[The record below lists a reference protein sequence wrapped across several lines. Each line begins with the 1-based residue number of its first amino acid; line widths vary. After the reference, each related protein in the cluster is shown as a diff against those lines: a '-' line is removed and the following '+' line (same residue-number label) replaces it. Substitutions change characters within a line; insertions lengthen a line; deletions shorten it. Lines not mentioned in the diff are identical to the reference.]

1 MQGWSGG
8 FIAVDWGTTNRRA
21 YRIDALGAVVD
32 RMEDDA
38 GAATIARD
46 AFPAAVAGITARLG
60 DAPLLMAG
68 MVGANNGWHE
78 APYVPCP
85 ATIGDLARG
94 LMWVEPGRV
103 AIVPGVSFTSD
114 RRADVMRGEEVQV
127 FGYLAPDHA
136 GEALLCHPGTHTKWI
151 RTGKSAIID
160 FRTFMTGELF
170 ALLREHSILAPLLR
184 DGMEPDPDF
193 LAGAEVGLAGAEL
206 AAELF
211 AVRARVLLGRLPAG
225 SAAAWTSGLLVGA
238 DVRGGLATC
247 AHLPRCVSVLGRP
260 SLNRLY
266 VAALARAGVPAQGVD
281 GAPAFVAGMLAIR
294 KALP

>member
-46 AFPAAVAGITARLG
+46 AFPAAVAVITARLG

-78 APYVPCP
+78 TPYVPCP

-94 LMWVEPGRV
+94 LTWVEPGRV

-127 FGYLAPDHA
+127 FGHLAPDHA

-151 RTGKSAIID
+151 RTAEGAIVE

-184 DGMEPDPDF
+184 DGMEPDADF

-247 AHLPRCVSVLGRP
+247 AHLPRSVSVLGRP